1 MSTTNLMNAAKEAA
15 PSVTQDDGAKF
26 GNTATLIHCKTS
38 LPSGFRGRVVQGG
51 PGDHTRNES
60 SKSNNLV
67 LILDS
72 WAGADKLGHTA
83 NLRGPSSG
91 AGGQVIAW

>member
-1 MSTTNLMNAAKEAA
+1 MSEKC
-15 PSVTQDDGAKF
+15 GAKF
-26 GNTATLIHCKTS
+26 GNTANLIHCQTS
-38 LPSGFRGRVVQGG
+38 LLSGFRGSGVQGG
-51 PGDHTRNES
+51 LGHHTRNES